1 MVKNKTAHV
10 CQQFT
15 VLNSFTEKK
24 KKWSQNAAMYKSR
37 PPLSRPSLL
46 LWSSKSLSRQ
56 PDCTLLSPTINWDN
70 KFSQTSELHDMRE
83 KERERTFRQSEINA
97 SNMAGKAQPGHSK
110 MDESIFTV
118 FLCGPTGVMEQL
130 ISEAQ
135 KTLSFWSL
143 KFSNAV
149 YTKKWLEV

>member
-15 VLNSFTEKK
+15 VLNSFTKKK

-110 MDESIFTV
+110 MYESIFTV